1 VTGNGLVGQFLLVSP
16 LLLVSLVL
24 HELAHGWVAWKLGDP
39 TAKLHGRLTLNPLQH
54 LDPWGTVMLAVTF
67 FGSGGRFFFGWAK
80 PVPISPWQ
88 FRDPQRG
95 MMLVG
100 LAGPVVNYTLALVS
114 AGLIWLTYTWSVFV
128 VQALLILFALNVI
141 LGTLNLIPIPPLD
154 GSRVLGGF
162 LPREAYRRW
171 ITYDRYGNYVF
182 LGLFVVLVAFP
193 VLFDATFGAVLRLW
207 LHLLPE
213 WVRLW
218 LSGSI

>member
-1 VTGNGLVGQFLLVSP
+1 MRTGLVDSFLLISP

-67 FGSGGRFFFGWAK
+67 FGSGGRFFFCLAK

-100 LAGPVVNYTLALVS
+100 LAGPVVNYSLALVS
-114 AGLIWLTYTWSVFV
+114 AGLIWLVVDRSAFV
-128 VQALLILFALNVI
+128 TEALYFLFALNVI

-162 LPREAYRRW
+162 LPREAYKRW

-182 LGLFVVLVAFP
+182 LGLFVVLVSFP
-193 VLFDATFGAVLRLW
+193 ALFDATFGAVLRWWSL
-207 LHLLPE
+207 LLP
-213 WVRLW
+213 
-218 LSGSI
+218 GG